1 MLGPLFRWLHARA
14 LRRRREI
21 FRYFDGQ
28 AIRFADPLA
37 IVRALDEH
45 ETYLE
50 EKHFDECLRL
60 AEKGASSGT
69 KEERLRYHRAAAVCV
84 DAVRKAFG
92 ILPYDQGGLQIGE
105 CLDLLASFIDYLDG
119 VKKNTSPSLTS
130 SPTSEDA
137 TSPVSSETTPSDSSP
152 STCSA
157 TAVETADPTSSVAAT
172 SPDSS
177 TSNSESPPLAT

>member
-1 MLGPLFRWLHARA
+1 MLGLLFRWIHARA

-45 ETYLE
+45 ETYVE

-69 KEERLRYHRAAAVCV
+69 KEERLRYHRAAAVCT

-130 SPTSEDA
+130 SPSTDA
-137 TSPVSSETTPSDSSP
+137 TSNGSSEPTPSDSSP
-152 STCSA
+152 STCIDPEPLPS
-157 TAVETADPTSSVAAT
+157 EPTSSVAAT
-172 SPDSS
+172 SPVSS